1 VPMPVNRG
9 PSFAHDYSAIA
20 AAAALEAAKGD
31 KAKQAAEL
39 RQAEPWRTPA
49 RVDPEHGRDVA

>member
-1 VPMPVNRG
+1 MPVNR